1 MRQIIYEVST
11 LDKYEYKVRADEI
24 KSLIAEGEYARAV
37 EIADAIDWRR
47 VKSVMMLCTIS
58 DLYKINRRYED
69 SRDILLLAYERHTGG
84 RLIVYS
90 LCELSIKL
98 GEYVQALEYYKEF
111 VQLAPK
117 DSGRYILQYK
127 LYEAQ
132 EVSLEERI
140 EVLEELKKRDY
151 REKWAYELA
160 YLYHRVGLT
169 SKCVEECD
177 EMFLW
182 FGEGR
187 YVLKGLELKMLHS
200 PLSDEQQIKYE
211 QMKETGGFIESDYA
225 VDQQQMQEKV
235 GEVTEEEDDNEFSLE
250 ENILKNDTQEM
261 PEKEELDI
269 QVKTVDVS
277 QYNTLNLQKELAES
291 MKEFLEENKVQDTLP
306 EEPVVETGIS
316 RLMKTKVYEP
326 VTGLDSQTHPEE
338 KEQLKSQD
346 NSLQQESGGTQSAS
360 DYGLSGGDGG
370 RVQDVKKEPSAA
382 IEHTPG
388 TGVTKDTVQR
398 NFIGEISGNTTG
410 NIPGSTTGKIAGS
423 TTGGMPEN
431 IDTSGNGGNQSS
443 LRSISQPVEEGSE
456 EVFFGNTAEVN
467 IQEVISE
474 LAEKNGSK
482 SLFEPV
488 KEQLGMPGEEG
499 KPRSEDENTSLTG
512 SGSDSALS
520 NTGIIRTF
528 HKKSGFDN
536 ILSQDY
542 DGQISLIVPEEEKVE
557 KQITGQLS
565 IEDIMAEWE
574 KTKQEN
580 ERKRMEDI
588 RRRVHQQTDTLFKD
602 FDESTKSGLLE
613 ELEKVMVSAAI
624 KEEKR
629 RAAEERPKVV
639 KVSDID
645 KKAKSEGESDA
656 ASEEAVKKQLLKE
669 AVEKSRDFEEFEKNL
684 NPLVLKMLEDD
695 EDDIRADISEEETG
709 EAASRATS
717 RAGEI
722 SVEELSADEEMAED
736 SESGTDSDFEEDADD
751 ITGSSADSSSTI
763 GKNANSKN
771 TKGDNDEDI
780 EEGAEEASEDSSDSS
795 DLAENTP
802 KAPLKKTK
810 KVPRQAGESEGKEPK
825 AKKGSPIPFTKE
837 KKVKKNEAENDKE
850 NENKSSTVREMTN
863 SEREQFAPFIHHKRT
878 RRQIVEAID
887 NISMASYTG
896 NVIIT
901 GEEGTGTIALAKLL
915 VKEIQLSDSNFS
927 GKVAK
932 ISGITMN
939 KKDVP
944 ATLSKLSG
952 GALII
957 EGAASMK
964 KATVEQLLKELNQ
977 EEKGLIVLLEDIK
990 TGMNDFLEK
999 YPDLKNV
1006 FNLRVDVEAL
1016 DDQTL
1021 VKYAKKYA
1029 LGQEYVIDEL
1039 GVLALHTR
1047 IADMQTSD
1055 HEVTLTEIEELVDEA
1070 IYYADKKTPKHFFD
1084 VLLGKRY
1091 DEEDMIV
1098 LREKDFMHY

>member
-1 MRQIIYEVST
+1 M
-11 LDKYEYKVRADEI
+11 DKYEYKVRVDEI
-24 KSLIAEGEYARAV
+24 KSLISEGEYAQAV
-37 EIADAIDWRR
+37 KIADTIDWRR

-69 SRDILLLAYERHTGG
+69 SKNILLLAYERHTGG

-187 YVLKGLELKMLHS
+187 YVLKALELKMLHA
-200 PLSDEQQIKYE
+200 PLDEEQQLKYE
-211 QMKETGGFIESDYA
+211 QMKQTGGFVAPDYVA
-225 VDQQQMQEKV
+225 EGQAMQE
-235 GEVTEEEDDNEFSLE
+235 EASRETEEEDESEFSLE
-250 ENILKNDTQEM
+250 ENMLTNSTQEM

-291 MKEFLEENKVQDTLP
+291 MKEFLEENKTQDAA
-306 EEPVVETGIS
+306 EGETN
-316 RLMKTKVYEP
+316 RLQKTKVYEP
-326 VTGLDSQTHPEE
+326 VTGLDSRVYPDEREPSPMPRQDVNGEKAESRQGVSGARPEAPSR
-338 KEQLKSQD
+338 QSPD
-346 NSLQQESGGTQSAS
+346 GTGRMA
-360 DYGLSGGDGG
+360 GGG
-370 RVQDVKKEPSAA
+370 RGQSKNTINMDAA
-382 IEHTPG
+382 PTE
-388 TGVTKDTVQR
+388 TGA
-398 NFIGEISGNTTG
+398 GN
-410 NIPGSTTGKIAGS
+410 
-423 TTGGMPEN
+423 
-431 IDTSGNGGNQSS
+431 
-443 LRSISQPVEEGSE
+443 VGSE
-456 EVFFGNTAEVN
+456 EVFFGNTEEVN
-467 IQEVISE
+467 IQDVISE
-474 LAEKNGSK
+474 LAGQNGS
-482 SLFEPV
+482 STLFEPV
-488 KEQLGMPGEEG
+488 REQIQMPGEPGSANQEQ
-499 KPRSEDENTSLTG
+499 KNSTPIAETSP
-512 SGSDSALS
+512 DPALS
-520 NTGIIRTF
+520 NTGVIKTF
-528 HKKSGFDN
+528 HKKSGYDDM
-536 ILSQDY
+536 LTQDY
-542 DGQISLIVPEEEKVE
+542 DGQISLVVPEQAKVE

-574 KTKQEN
+574 KMKQES
-580 ERKRMEDI
+580 ERRRMDEI
-588 RRRVHQQTDTLFKD
+588 RKRVHQQTDTLFAD

-613 ELEKVMVSAAI
+613 ELEKAMVNAAI
-624 KEEKR
+624 KEEKLK
-629 RAAEERPKVV
+629 AAQERPKEV
-639 KVSDID
+639 KVADLN
-645 KKAKSEGESDA
+645 KKETVQQPLEDTAHTEVKGRQPSKKKERKPEPIIEEEQPETEPIQERGSWDALEKEEVKTQEAGTEEAKAQEEDEDRLQDDREVDAEGEDTTDTA
-656 ASEEAVKKQLLKE
+656 EEI
-669 AVEKSRDFEEFEKNL
+669 EEVGDR
-684 NPLVLKMLEDD
+684 PP
-695 EDDIRADISEEETG
+695 EEE
-709 EAASRATS
+709 
-717 RAGEI
+717 
-722 SVEELSADEEMAED
+722 DE
-736 SESGTDSDFEEDADD
+736 
-751 ITGSSADSSSTI
+751 
-763 GKNANSKN
+763 K
-771 TKGDNDEDI
+771 
-780 EEGAEEASEDSSDSS
+780 EG
-795 DLAENTP
+795 
-802 KAPLKKTK
+802 
-810 KVPRQAGESEGKEPK
+810 RQGRYP
-825 AKKGSPIPFTKE
+825 T
-837 KKVKKNEAENDKE
+837 
-850 NENKSSTVREMTN
+850 REMN
-863 SEREQFAPFIHHKRT
+863 ASEREMFAPFIHHKRT

-915 VKEIQLSDSNFS
+915 MKEVQLSDSNFS

-932 ISGITMN
+932 ISGATMN
-939 KKDVP
+939 KKDVS

-952 GALII
+952 GALIV
-957 EGAASMK
+957 EGACSMK
-964 KATVEQLLKELNQ
+964 KAAVEQLLKALNQ
-977 EEKGLIVLLEDIK
+977 EEKGLIVLLEDAK
-990 TGMNDFLEK
+990 GRMDDFLAK
-999 YPDLKNV
+999 YPRIKDN

-1021 VKYAKKYA
+1021 VKYARKYA
-1029 LGQEYVIDEL
+1029 LDQEYSIDEL

-1055 HEVTLTEIEELVDEA
+1055 HEVTLGEIEELVDEA